1 MDEIRVPIY
10 LITGFLESGKT
21 TFLRFTLDQD
31 YFQIDGKTLL
41 ILMEEG
47 EEEYDT
53 KALAKN
59 NTVVEVIEKE
69 EDLTTERLEA
79 MEIIHQPDRVVI
91 EYNGMWLV
99 SRFYDMKLPFGWGVE
114 QQITCVD
121 GSTFQVYMA
130 NMKSIFMDMVKY
142 TDMVVFNRCK
152 REDPLANYRI
162 SIKVSNQSAEVIFE
176 DEEGEIDDI
185 FGDQMPFDVN
195 APVIEIPPED
205 YGIWFVDAMD
215 HPDTYVGKTV
225 RFKGRVMKPRGMG
238 SKFFVP
244 GRIAMTCCADD
255 TTFLGFVC
263 KSAFAPKLKEKE
275 WVEVTAKVA
284 FERRMEYQGDGVV
297 LYAENVT
304 PCEPLEEEMV
314 YFN

>member
-79 MEIIHQPDRVVI
+79 MEIIHQPDRVII

-152 REDPLANYRI
+152 REDPLANYRR

-244 GRIAMTCCADD
+244 GRIAMTCCVDD

>member
-152 REDPLANYRI
+152 REDPLANYRR

-176 DEEGEIDDI
+176 DEEVKII
-185 FGDQMPFDVN
+185 RAKKFGIKPMNAEEACVQMELLGHEFYVFLNSDTNEVN
-195 APVIEIPPED
+195 VVYKRRDGAYGLIEPELD
-205 YGIWFVDAMD
+205 
-215 HPDTYVGKTV
+215 
-225 RFKGRVMKPRGMG
+225 
-238 SKFFVP
+238 
-244 GRIAMTCCADD
+244 
-255 TTFLGFVC
+255 
-263 KSAFAPKLKEKE
+263 
-275 WVEVTAKVA
+275 
-284 FERRMEYQGDGVV
+284 
-297 LYAENVT
+297 
-304 PCEPLEEEMV
+304 
-314 YFN
+314 